1 MTAKPERHD
10 KRDAILDAALT
21 LFAERG
27 FHGTAVP
34 LLAAEAEVGAGT
46 LYRYFEN
53 KEAIVNALYLKWKW
67 ELGRFILEGFP
78 ASASARE
85 QFSHFWQRAALFA
98 RENQLAFKFLE
109 LHHHAPYLDKD
120 ARSMEAEVLAPALQ
134 FFAATSAQKITKPLP
149 TELLGSLV
157 WGALVG
163 LVKSAWEGRLA
174 LTPEVIDA
182 AEQCCWEAIRA

>member
-1 MTAKPERHD
+1 MVDRTD
-10 KRDAILDAALT
+10 KRDLILTAALG

-34 LLAAEAEVGAGT
+34 LLADEAGVGAGT
-46 LYRYFEN
+46 IYRYFAN

-67 ELGRFILEGFP
+67 ELGRAIMTDFP
-78 ASASARE
+78 VSAPARE
-85 QFSHFWQRAALFA
+85 QFRHFWQKSASFA
-98 RENQLAFKFLE
+98 CENPLAFKFLE

-120 ARSMEAEVLAPALQ
+120 ARLLEDQVLAPAFQ
-134 FFAATSAQKITKPLP
+134 FFATTSANKITKPLS

-163 LVKSAWEGRLA
+163 LVKSAWDGRIA
-174 LTPEVIDA
+174 LTADVIDA

>member
-1 MTAKPERHD
+1 MTDKTDKTD
-10 KRDAILDAALT
+10 KRDLILAAALT

-34 LLAAEAEVGAGT
+34 LLASEAGVGAGT
-46 LYRYFEN
+46 IYRYFEN

-67 ELGRFILEGFP
+67 ELGHAILTDFP
-78 ASASARE
+78 TGAPARQ
-85 QFSHFWQRAALFA
+85 QFKHFWQRAACFA
-98 RENQLAFKFLE
+98 SDNPLAFKFLE
-109 LHHHAPYLDKD
+109 LHHHAPYLNKD
-120 ARSMEAEVLAPALQ
+120 ARTLEDQVLAPAFQ

-149 TELLGSLV
+149 TELLGSVV

-163 LVKSAWEGRLA
+163 LVKSAWEGRIG
-174 LTPEVIDA
+174 LTQEVIDA